1 MGMDDFSGV
10 FTGKV
15 KVTCRQGRALLPEE
29 LLDDLERHVAA
40 QKFNAPR
47 VPNDTGLRSSFG
59 RSTSFARS

>member
-47 VPNDTGLRSSFG
+47 VPNDTG
-59 RSTSFARS
+59 A